1 MFNKYQKN
9 ILTYFILLLLLTFIV
24 GIAVTEIV
32 AFIIIL
38 SFLFKNRNLN
48 FLNDKKFLFLLI
60 FSFYIGIHAYLNIND
75 NLKYS
80 GIFYFRYLLLLLSIV
95 FFLEIF
101 ENYKNKE
108 IKNIFFLITVIL
120 VFIFFDTIFQFF
132 NGENLFGNKIIRNR
146 ISGVFGSE
154 HILGSYLVKF
164 FPLYLWL
171 IFYIDVDLNKN
182 FKFIVLIFSA
192 FLICIYLSGERTS
205 LALLLI
211 FLIFLTIFL
220 TKIRKIIF
228 YSFTILLIFI
238 FITVFSNIGKSDLFN
253 RIVIKTFNQLTNQV
267 FLKENKQ
274 LSLDNIKEDSQK
286 VIKNLKI
293 FSSEHEGHYKLAYK
307 LFLTEPLIGIGPRG
321 FRNYCR
327 SVEYDPDVGMC
338 SSHPHNISFQ
348 LLSETGILGIIFYMV
363 GILFVLRNLIKIY
376 KLENKNSDNYCFLI
390 SSIGII
396 IYLFPFLPSGNM
408 FNNWISISNFYMFA
422 LYFYSYKRVFKLK

>member
-1 MFNKYQKN
+1 MLHKYQKS
-9 ILTYFILLLLLTFIV
+9 ILTYLIFLLPLTFVV

-32 AFIIIL
+32 ALIIIL
-38 SFLFKNRNLN
+38 SFLFKNRSLS

-60 FSFYIGIHAYLNIND
+60 FSLYIGIHAYLNIND

-80 GIFYFRYLLLLLSIV
+80 GIFYFRYLLLSLSIV

-101 ENYKNKE
+101 ENNKNKE
-108 IKNIFFLITVIL
+108 IKNIFFLITFIL
-120 VFIFFDTIFQFF
+120 AFIFFDTIFQFF

-154 HILGSYLVKF
+154 HILGGFLVKL

-171 IFYIDVDLNKN
+171 IFYINFDLKKN
-182 FKFIVLIFSA
+182 FKYIILILSA
-192 FLICIYLSGERTS
+192 FLICIYLTGERTS

-211 FLIFLTIFL
+211 LLILLTVFVK
-220 TKIRKIIF
+220 KIRKIIF
-228 YSFTILLIFI
+228 YSFTVLLIFI
-238 FITVFSNIGKSDLFN
+238 FITFFSNIGKSDLFN

-267 FLKENKQ
+267 FIEENKQ
-274 LSLDNIKEDSQK
+274 LPVNNIKKNPLK

-293 FSSEHEGHYKLAYK
+293 FSLEHEGHYKLAYK

-321 FRNYCR
+321 FRYYCR
-327 SVEYDPDVGMC
+327 SVEYDPDVGIC
-338 SSHPHNISFQ
+338 STHPHSIFFQ
-348 LLSETGILGIIFYMV
+348 ILSETGILGIIFYMI
-363 GILFVLRNLIKIY
+363 GILFILRNLIKVY
-376 KLENKNSDNYCFLI
+376 KIQNKNVDNDCFLI

-422 LYFYSYKRVFKLK
+422 LYFYSYKRTFKL